1 MRILIATDAW
11 HPQVNGVVRTLQ
23 SLAAAAA
30 GLGASVDFLTP
41 EGMRTVALPSYP
53 SIRLAVPPPG
63 AVARRI
69 EAAAPDVVH
78 IATEGPIGHLARRH
92 CRRSGRRFTTSFH
105 TRLADYAA
113 ARWPIPADVT
123 WSWLR
128 WFHNAGSATMAATP
142 SLIAELQGRG
152 FRTVLRWPR
161 GVDVDLFRPRPSAD
175 LGLPRPVFLGV
186 GRLAVEK
193 NVAAFLAL
201 DLPGSKVVV
210 GDGPARAALQARH
223 PDVHFLGERH
233 GEELAAVYAAAD
245 VFVFPSR
252 TDTFGLVLL
261 EALASGLPVAGF
273 PVAAT
278 RDVVGDAPVAALDD
292 DLRAACLAAAALPR
306 AACRAYAMT
315 LTWEESARRFLGNLE
330 RAGVARGSGRR
341 VSGRDS
347 RLVRA

>member
-11 HPQVNGVVRTLQ
+11 HPQVNGVVRTLR
-23 SLAAAAA
+23 SLAEAVEA
-30 GLGASVDFLTP
+30 LGASISFLTP
-41 EGMRTVALPSYP
+41 ERMRTVALPSYP

-63 AVARRI
+63 EVARRI
-69 EAAAPDVVH
+69 EAIGPDVVH

-92 CRRSGRRFTTSFH
+92 CLRTGRRFTTSFH

-128 WFHNAGSATMAATP
+128 WFHNAGATTMAPTP
-142 SLIAELQGRG
+142 SLVAELQGRG
-152 FRTVLRWPR
+152 FRKVMRWPR
-161 GVDVDLFRPRPSAD
+161 GVDVALFRPRPGRD
-175 LGLPRPVFLGV
+175 LGLPRPVFLSV
-186 GRLAVEK
+186 GRVAVEK
-193 NVAAFLAL
+193 NLEAFLSL

-210 GDGPARAALQARH
+210 GDGPARAALALRH
-223 PDVHFLGERH
+223 PDVKFLGERH
-233 GEELAAVYAAAD
+233 GEALAEVYAAAD

-278 RDVVGDAPVAALDD
+278 QDVVGDAPIAVLGD
-292 DLRAACLAAAALPR
+292 DLRAACLAATAIARDP
-306 AACRAYAMT
+306 CRAYAMT
-315 LTWEESARRFLGNLE
+315 MTWEESARRFLANLKG
-330 RAGVARGSGRR
+330 AGVWTEAAGR
-341 VSGRDS
+341 VSDR
-347 RLVRA
+347 RPNLVRA